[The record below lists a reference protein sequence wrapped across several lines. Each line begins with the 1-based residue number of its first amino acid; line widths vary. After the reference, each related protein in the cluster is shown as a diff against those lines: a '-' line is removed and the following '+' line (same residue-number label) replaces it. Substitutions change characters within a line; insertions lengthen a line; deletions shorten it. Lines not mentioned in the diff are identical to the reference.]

1 MALGAGAKNV
11 MMLILKLGA
20 TQIAIG
26 LVLGLALALV
36 LSRALGAMLFNVE
49 PWDPAIF
56 VTVVLTL
63 AATGLVASLIP
74 AWRATR
80 VDPVDAL
87 SYE

>member
-1 MALGAGAKNV
+1 MLI
-11 MMLILKLGA
+11 LILKLGA
-20 TQIAIG
+20 SQIAIG

-36 LSRALGAMLFNVE
+36 LSRALGVLLFDVE

-56 VTVVLTL
+56 ITVVLTL

-74 AWRATR
+74 ARRATQ

>member
-1 MALGAGAKNV
+1 
-11 MMLILKLGA
+11 
-20 TQIAIG
+20 
-26 LVLGLALALV
+26 
-36 LSRALGAMLFNVE
+36 MLFNVE
-49 PWDPAIF
+49 PWDPTIF